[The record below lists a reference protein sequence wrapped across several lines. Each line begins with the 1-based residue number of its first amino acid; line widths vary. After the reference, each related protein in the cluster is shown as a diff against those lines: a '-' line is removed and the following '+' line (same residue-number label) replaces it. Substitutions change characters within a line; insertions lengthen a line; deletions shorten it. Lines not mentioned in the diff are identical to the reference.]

1 MSIKFK
7 VPSGEIEYELVEP
20 FNVLPP
26 VYPKDKLLW
35 VEVKKVGPEKL
46 CPPIAIGDLVYENP
60 INLGER
66 EARIVLT
73 ISEHGEFYSFVQPD
87 NGRLGYGGSPKY
99 ITRIIRNGA
108 LLWEKNK

>member
-7 VPSGEIEYELVEP
+7 VPSGENEYELVEP
-20 FNVLPP
+20 FNVSPWFCSN
-26 VYPKDKLLW
+26 DKLW
-35 VEVKKVGPEKL
+35 VEAKQVKPEKL

-60 INLGER
+60 TNLGER

-73 ISEHGEFYSFVQPD
+73 ISEHGEFYSFAQPD